1 MLFKNCCHFNN
12 TLKFVFKGVVS
23 LVQKELSS
31 NLLLRLCILQYLVNY
46 VTLLEE
52 HNVGDDRI

>member
-31 NLLLRLCILQYLVNY
+31 NLLFHSCILEYLVNY

-52 HNVGDDRI
+52 HNVGDD

>member
-1 MLFKNCCHFNN
+1 MLFENCCHFNN

-31 NLLLRLCILQYLVNY
+31 NLLFHLCILEYLVNY
-46 VTLLEE
+46 VTLFEE
-52 HNVGDDRI
+52 HNVGDD